1 MSNFKLW
8 LQSVGLEKYG
18 EVFASHDI
26 DLTLVPDLTEQ
37 DLEKLGLSLG
47 HRRKFMAAAAKFRAA
62 PTSSL
67 VASAQAQPVDQLAP
81 AVERRQL
88 TVVFVDLV
96 GSTALGTELDPE
108 DLIELLRQYRDAC
121 TAVIAKYDGFIAQYL
136 GDGIL
141 VYFGFPQAQEHAGE
155 RAVRAGLE
163 IVGKVGQLK
172 QPDGRALQARVGIAT
187 GLVVTGGATGVG
199 TAGEETVV
207 GDTPN
212 LAARLQSL
220 ADPGCVLVGPT
231 THQLTSNFF
240 EFSFLGEHAIKGF
253 RDSISVWKVLGES
266 AIENRFAAAH
276 AATAGPIVGRER
288 ELAFLYDSW
297 QRATRRD
304 GHVVLLAGEAGIGK
318 SRLLEAL
325 AERVREEPH
334 RLLRC
339 QCSPYHRNSVLFPFK
354 TLLRHRLDI
363 SRDLPTQENLDRI
376 GRMLGRIGRQARAS
390 TLLLA
395 ELLEVSSG
403 DTLSSIEM
411 TPNQR
416 KEETLSILEDFLLTP
431 VDGPVLLLLEDAHWS
446 DQTTQTLIERLLKRI
461 GREHALVLIT
471 HRPELKTNW
480 SEHPQSTL
488 ITCKQIGHEHCAALI
503 RNVASRVQMDDTL
516 IREIVT
522 RSDGVPLFA
531 EELTKAVLDLRSL
544 GATAVPLTLQDSLM
558 ARLDRLGPA
567 KDIAQIASVI
577 GRQFSHRLLTAVA
590 GASDSDLRA
599 SLARLR
605 ESGLIFEAGDD
616 DQLSSYRFNHSLVQE
631 AAYESLSRRRRQAL
645 HKEIAGHLESGST
658 ATVESEP
665 TLIAHHYGRAGE
677 AEKSLHF
684 WLLAADRSS
693 QRLAF
698 ADSTASLTSAL
709 VEAER
714 VADPK
719 LRARLKVDAQLRLG
733 TTLAIHKGPQSGEAE
748 SALEKAK
755 TLAEEAHAGPQLFQ
769 ATWGLYINAAR
780 NKRLDKVEVLSEEL
794 TTISREIGDEDL
806 KFEALHHRWG
816 FAYFTGQTAKFLEYT
831 AEGIERYDRDRH
843 HKFSYVF
850 AGHDPGACAYCSR
863 ALALG
868 MAGRSRSVRPAL
880 DAGLAL
886 ANSLQHPLT
895 LAFFHSLACFAMHI
909 VRDANG
915 CREFAEQLT
924 QVSARYDFPATRAV
938 GLFMLG
944 AADALQ
950 GDVAPALKQM
960 EPSYEA
966 TFGYGFLGMLPG
978 VIMADALASA
988 DRDQEAL
995 ALVTRLLDKSST
1007 PERGPF
1013 ISELWRI
1020 RGEIVLRQS
1029 ANDSQ
1034 EAERYLRTALRIADK
1049 QGANVF
1055 RLRAGIPLAR
1065 MLAEGGRREEAKSVL
1080 DHAAAITL
1088 DEWDGPETAIATQL
1102 RSDLG

>member
-1 MSNFKLW
+1 MSDFKLW

-26 DLTLVPDLTEQ
+26 DLAVVSDLTEQ

-47 HRRKFMAAAAKFRAA
+47 HRRKFMAAAAKLRAA
-62 PTSSL
+62 PTSSPI
-67 VASAQAQPVDQLAP
+67 ASAQAQPVDQLAP

-96 GSTALGTELDPE
+96 GSTALGRELDPE
-108 DLIELLRQYRDAC
+108 DLIQLLRQYRDAC

-141 VYFGFPQAQEHAGE
+141 VYFGFPQAHEHAGE

-240 EFSFLGEHAIKGF
+240 EFSFLEEHAIKGF
-253 RDSISVWKVLGES
+253 RDPISVWKVLGES

-276 AATAGPIVGRER
+276 AAAAGPIVGRER
-288 ELAFLYDSW
+288 ELAFLYNSW
-297 QRATRRD
+297 QRATRGN

-325 AERVREEPH
+325 AERVSEEPH

-376 GRMLGRIGRQARAS
+376 SRMLERVGRHARSS

-416 KEETLSILEDFLLTP
+416 KEETLAILEDLLMAP
-431 VDGPVLLLLEDAHWS
+431 LDGPVLLLLEDAHWS

-480 SEHPQSTL
+480 SEHPQATL

-503 RNVASRVQMDDTL
+503 RNVASRMQMDDAL

-544 GATAVPLTLQDSLM
+544 GPGAVPLTLQDSLM

-577 GRQFSHRLLTAVA
+577 GRQFSYAMLEAIA
-590 GASDSDLRA
+590 GASDIDLRA
-599 SLARLR
+599 ALARLR
-605 ESGLIFEAGDD
+605 ESGLIFEVGNDG
-616 DQLSSYRFNHSLVQE
+616 
-631 AAYESLSRRRRQAL
+631 ESELQFQPFSR
-645 HKEIAGHLESGST
+645 SGSGLRKSF
-658 ATVESEP
+658 AKP
-665 TLIAHHYGRAGE
+665 AAIAAQGNRRSSGISIERDGR
-677 AEKSLHF
+677 KRTD
-684 WLLAADRSS
+684 ADRTPLQPRWRSGGIVP
-693 QRLAF
+693 F
-698 ADSTASLTSAL
+698 L
-709 VEAER
+709 V
-714 VADPK
+714 
-719 LRARLKVDAQLRLG
+719 ARRG
-733 TTLAIHKGPQSGEAE
+733 
-748 SALEKAK
+748 
-755 TLAEEAHAGPQLFQ
+755 
-769 ATWGLYINAAR
+769 
-780 NKRLDKVEVLSEEL
+780 
-794 TTISREIGDEDL
+794 
-806 KFEALHHRWG
+806 
-816 FAYFTGQTAKFLEYT
+816 
-831 AEGIERYDRDRH
+831 
-843 HKFSYVF
+843 
-850 AGHDPGACAYCSR
+850 
-863 ALALG
+863 
-868 MAGRSRSVRPAL
+868 SVR
-880 DAGLAL
+880 
-886 ANSLQHPLT
+886 
-895 LAFFHSLACFAMHI
+895 
-909 VRDANG
+909 
-915 CREFAEQLT
+915 
-924 QVSARYDFPATRAV
+924 SA
-938 GLFMLG
+938 
-944 AADALQ
+944 
-950 GDVAPALKQM
+950 
-960 EPSYEA
+960 
-966 TFGYGFLGMLPG
+966 PG
-978 VIMADALASA
+978 IC
-988 DRDQEAL
+988 
-995 ALVTRLLDKSST
+995 
-1007 PERGPF
+1007 
-1013 ISELWRI
+1013 
-1020 RGEIVLRQS
+1020 
-1029 ANDSQ
+1029 
-1034 EAERYLRTALRIADK
+1034 
-1049 QGANVF
+1049 
-1055 RLRAGIPLAR
+1055 
-1065 MLAEGGRREEAKSVL
+1065 
-1080 DHAAAITL
+1080 
-1088 DEWDGPETAIATQL
+1088 
-1102 RSDLG
+1102 

>member
-1 MSNFKLW
+1 MSDFKLW

-26 DLTLVPDLTEQ
+26 DLTVVPDLTEQ

-62 PTSSL
+62 PTSSP

-96 GSTALGTELDPE
+96 GSTALGRELDPE
-108 DLIELLRQYRDAC
+108 DLIQLLRQYRDAC
-121 TAVIAKYDGFIAQYL
+121 TAAIAKYDGFIAQYL

-141 VYFGFPQAQEHAGE
+141 VYFGFPQAQEHAAE

-163 IVGKVGQLK
+163 IVEKVGQLK

-220 ADPGCVLVGPT
+220 ADPGCVLVGLT

-276 AATAGPIVGRER
+276 AAAAGPIVGRER

-297 QRATRRD
+297 QRATRGN

-325 AERVREEPH
+325 AERIREEPH

-376 GRMLGRIGRQARAS
+376 SRMLERVGRHAHSS

-416 KEETLSILEDFLLTP
+416 KNETLAILEDLLMAP
-431 VDGPVLLLLEDAHWS
+431 LDGPVLLLLEDAHWS

-480 SEHPQSTL
+480 SEHPQGTL

-503 RNVASRVQMDDTL
+503 RNVASRMQMDDTL

-544 GATAVPLTLQDSLM
+544 GASAVPLTLQDLLM
-558 ARLDRLGPA
+558 ARLDRLERA

-577 GRQFSHRLLTAVA
+577 GRQFSYALLAAIA
-590 GASDSDLRA
+590 GASDIDLRSA
-599 SLARLR
+599 LARLR
-605 ESGLIFEAGDD
+605 ESGLIFEAGNDGK
-616 DQLSSYRFNHSLVQE
+616 SSYSFNHSLVQE
-631 AAYESLSRRRRQAL
+631 AAYESLSRSRRQSL
-645 HKEIAGHLESGST
+645 HKEIARHLESQSNGT
-658 ATVESEP
+658 GESEP
-665 TLIAHHYGRAGE
+665 TVIAHHYSRAGE
-677 AEKSLHF
+677 AEKSFHY
-684 WLLAADRSS
+684 WMLATDRSG

-698 ADSTASLTSAL
+698 
-709 VEAER
+709 VEFSR
-714 VADPK
+714 
-719 LRARLKVDAQLRLG
+719 
-733 TTLAIHKGPQSGEAE
+733 QS
-748 SALEKAK
+748 
-755 TLAEEAHAGPQLFQ
+755 
-769 ATWGLYINAAR
+769 Y
-780 NKRLDKVEVLSEEL
+780 
-794 TTISREIGDEDL
+794 
-806 KFEALHHRWG
+806 
-816 FAYFTGQTAKFLEYT
+816 
-831 AEGIERYDRDRH
+831 
-843 HKFSYVF
+843 
-850 AGHDPGACAYCSR
+850 
-863 ALALG
+863 
-868 MAGRSRSVRPAL
+868 
-880 DAGLAL
+880 
-886 ANSLQHPLT
+886 
-895 LAFFHSLACFAMHI
+895 
-909 VRDANG
+909 
-915 CREFAEQLT
+915 
-924 QVSARYDFPATRAV
+924 
-938 GLFMLG
+938 LG
-944 AADALQ
+944 ARR
-950 GDVAPALKQM
+950 
-960 EPSYEA
+960 S
-966 TFGYGFLGMLPG
+966 
-978 VIMADALASA
+978 
-988 DRDQEAL
+988 
-995 ALVTRLLDKSST
+995 
-1007 PERGPF
+1007 
-1013 ISELWRI
+1013 
-1020 RGEIVLRQS
+1020 
-1029 ANDSQ
+1029 
-1034 EAERYLRTALRIADK
+1034 
-1049 QGANVF
+1049 GA
-1055 RLRAGIPLAR
+1055 
-1065 MLAEGGRREEAKSVL
+1065 RRR
-1080 DHAAAITL
+1080 
-1088 DEWDGPETAIATQL
+1088 PETANAPQA
-1102 RSDLG
+1102 

>member
-1 MSNFKLW
+1 MSDFKLW

-26 DLTLVPDLTEQ
+26 DLTVVPDLTEQ

-62 PTSSL
+62 PTSSP

-108 DLIELLRQYRDAC
+108 DLIQLLRQYRDAC
-121 TAVIAKYDGFIAQYL
+121 TAVIGKYDGFIAQYL

-141 VYFGFPQAQEHAGE
+141 VYFGFPQAQEHAAE

-163 IVGKVGQLK
+163 IVEKVGQLK

-276 AATAGPIVGRER
+276 AAAAGPIVGRER
-288 ELAFLYDSW
+288 ELAFLYNSW
-297 QRATRRD
+297 QRATRGD
-304 GHVVLLAGEAGIGK
+304 GHVVLLAGEAGMGK

-376 GRMLGRIGRQARAS
+376 SRMLERVGRHARSS

-395 ELLEVSSG
+395 ELLEVPSG

-416 KEETLSILEDFLLTP
+416 KEETLAILEDLLMAP
-431 VDGPVLLLLEDAHWS
+431 LDGPVLLLLEDAHWS

-480 SEHPQSTL
+480 SEHPQGTL

-503 RNVASRVQMDDTL
+503 RNVASRMQMDDTL

-544 GATAVPLTLQDSLM
+544 GAGAVPLTLQDSLM
-558 ARLDRLGPA
+558 ARLDRLGRA

-577 GRQFSHRLLTAVA
+577 GRQFSHALLEAIA
-590 GASDSDLRA
+590 GANDIDLRSA
-599 SLARLR
+599 LARLR
-605 ESGLIFEAGDD
+605 ESGLIFEAGNDGE
-616 DQLSSYRFNHSLVQE
+616 SSYSFNHSLVQE
-631 AAYESLSRRRRQAL
+631 AAYESLSRSRRQSL
-645 HKEIAGHLESGST
+645 HKEIAHHLESQSN
-658 ATVESEP
+658 ATGESEP
-665 TLIAHHYGRAGE
+665 TVIAHHYSRAGE
-677 AEKSLHF
+677 AEKSFHY
-684 WLLAADRSS
+684 WMLAADRSG

-698 ADSTASLTSAL
+698 AESVANLTSAL
-709 VEAER
+709 AEAER

-719 LRARLKVDAQLRLG
+719 LRTRLKLDAQLRLG
-733 TTLAIHKGPQSGEAE
+733 ATLAIHKGPQTSEAG
-748 SALEKAK
+748 SALQEAKA
-755 TLAEEAHAGPQLFQ
+755 LAKEANAGPQLFQ
-769 ATWGLYINAAR
+769 ATWGLYLNAAR
-780 NKRLDKVEVLSEEL
+780 NRRLDEVEVLSEEL
-794 TTISREIGDEDL
+794 TTISREIDDEDF
-806 KFEALHHRWG
+806 KIEALHHRWG
-816 FAYFTGQTAKFLEYT
+816 TAYFFGQTAKLLEY
-831 AEGIERYDRDRH
+831 AEEGIEYYDRDRH

-850 AGHDPGACAYCSR
+850 AGHDPGACAYNCR

-868 MAGRSRSVRPAL
+868 LLGRSRSVRPTL

-886 ANSLQHPLT
+886 ATSLQHPLT
-895 LAFFHSLACFAMHI
+895 LAFFLSMRGLC
-909 VRDANG
+909 D
-915 CREFAEQLT
+915 
-924 QVSARYDFPATRAV
+924 VSC
-938 GLFMLG
+938 
-944 AADALQ
+944 
-950 GDVAPALKQM
+950 
-960 EPSYEA
+960 S
-966 TFGYGFLGMLPG
+966 GFEWLPG
-978 VIMADALASA
+978 VS
-988 DRDQEAL
+988 
-995 ALVTRLLDKSST
+995 
-1007 PERGPF
+1007 
-1013 ISELWRI
+1013 
-1020 RGEIVLRQS
+1020 
-1029 ANDSQ
+1029 
-1034 EAERYLRTALRIADK
+1034 RTAH
-1049 QGANVF
+1049 
-1055 RLRAGIPLAR
+1055 AGIGQVRFSGYPRRRIIHAGRGRCVAR
-1065 MLAEGGRREEAKSVL
+1065 RRHTCAQ
-1080 DHAAAITL
+1080 ANGAI
-1088 DEWDGPETAIATQL
+1088 L
-1102 RSDLG
+1102 RSDTWLRIFGCAPRRHFGRRAGERRPQRRSAGIGHGASRKIEYAGTGPLYFRAMADSWGDGAATISYQFAGGRALFQNRATHC